1 VRHTVADKL
10 VEGIKVL
17 NENRLVIVHNKDSTI
32 AQAVY
37 VPMDSNSFRINDQR
51 QLEFTVQQ
59 EFHTIIDMK
68 ELDPE
73 LQELP
78 EEDALSIDSS
88 IRCFKVYVTGDL
100 AFYALMLGKPNSS
113 NNWCIWCQL
122 QKKFFGTPEMVTD
135 AVKWTLEKLKDA
147 KRLFKNRSAKS
158 QKNHKGVN
166 ADALIEIVEPENF
179 IFPALHDQMGL
190 VNKSL
195 SHLLTYGERH
205 VEKLPPEHTATRE
218 ELLDA
223 EKALS
228 EKTEELL
235 TFDNTKAVRLA
246 ELKRQRAADES
257 KKEIEELVAEK
268 AELDKE
274 LLNAR
279 QRKKNAKKKYDEMRK
294 KRGKV
299 EDSLAYQLD
308 ENLKK
313 IGAKIEAYHGGD
325 LNGGSSRAV
334 MEKAKEFFEMMKTS
348 LIDAKHDECELTDEQ
363 IKEMMHHYMLLYTEL
378 GSCFSYIHQILP
390 SDEDLLYLKM
400 SINNARKLWK
410 DVLAISCTPKAHALF
425 DGHAYEQ
432 HERLQGIGDKLEDF
446 VEKGHQLGIRDER
459 RTWNIK
465 NWETMQR
472 SQIRHSRRG
481 SSAAIL
487 NHINNVHKS
496 RKRKLKRLEDGGE
509 SLKEESKR
517 VKKEEVMV
525 KRATNREQ
533 VSALLSSA

>member
-1 VRHTVADKL
+1 
-10 VEGIKVL
+10 
-17 NENRLVIVHNKDSTI
+17 
-32 AQAVY
+32 
-37 VPMDSNSFRINDQR
+37 
-51 QLEFTVQQ
+51 
-59 EFHTIIDMK
+59 
-68 ELDPE
+68 
-73 LQELP
+73 
-78 EEDALSIDSS
+78 
-88 IRCFKVYVTGDL
+88 
-100 AFYALMLGKPNSS
+100 
-113 NNWCIWCQL
+113 
-122 QKKFFGTPEMVTD
+122 MVTD
-135 AVKWTLEKLKDA
+135 TVKWTLEKLKDA

-228 EKTEELL
+228 KKTEELL

-274 LLNAR
+274 LLNAQ

-363 IKEMMHHYMLLYTEL
+363 IKEMMHHYTLLYTEL
-378 GSCFSYIHQILP
+378 GSCFSYIRQILP
-390 SDEDLLYLKM
+390 TDEDLLHLKM

-487 NHINNVHKS
+487 NHINTVHKS

-533 VSALLSSA
+533 VLALLSSA

>member
-1 VRHTVADKL
+1 
-10 VEGIKVL
+10 
-17 NENRLVIVHNKDSTI
+17 
-32 AQAVY
+32 
-37 VPMDSNSFRINDQR
+37 MDSNSFRINDQR
-51 QLEFTVQQ
+51 QLEFTVQK

-78 EEDALSIDSS
+78 EEDALFINSS

-100 AFYALMLGKPNSS
+100 AFYALMLRKPNSS

-135 AVKWTLEKLKDA
+135 TVKWTLEKLKDA

-274 LLNAR
+274 
-279 QRKKNAKKKYDEMRK
+279 
-294 KRGKV
+294 
-299 EDSLAYQLD
+299 QLD

-325 LNGGSSRAV
+325 LNGGSSRA
-334 MEKAKEFFEMMKTS
+334 
-348 LIDAKHDECELTDEQ
+348 
-363 IKEMMHHYMLLYTEL
+363 
-378 GSCFSYIHQILP
+378 
-390 SDEDLLYLKM
+390 M
-400 SINNARKLWK
+400 S
-410 DVLAISCTPKAHALF
+410 
-425 DGHAYEQ
+425 
-432 HERLQGIGDKLEDF
+432 
-446 VEKGHQLGIRDER
+446 
-459 RTWNIK
+459 
-465 NWETMQR
+465 
-472 SQIRHSRRG
+472 
-481 SSAAIL
+481 
-487 NHINNVHKS
+487 KS
-496 RKRKLKRLEDGGE
+496 
-509 SLKEESKR
+509 
-517 VKKEEVMV
+517 KK
-525 KRATNREQ
+525 
-533 VSALLSSA
+533 

>member
-1 VRHTVADKL
+1 
-10 VEGIKVL
+10 
-17 NENRLVIVHNKDSTI
+17 
-32 AQAVY
+32 
-37 VPMDSNSFRINDQR
+37 
-51 QLEFTVQQ
+51 
-59 EFHTIIDMK
+59 
-68 ELDPE
+68 
-73 LQELP
+73 
-78 EEDALSIDSS
+78 
-88 IRCFKVYVTGDL
+88 
-100 AFYALMLGKPNSS
+100 
-113 NNWCIWCQL
+113 
-122 QKKFFGTPEMVTD
+122 MVTD
-135 AVKWTLEKLKDA
+135 TVKWTLEKLKDA

-228 EKTEELL
+228 KKTEELL

-274 LLNAR
+274 LLNAQ

-363 IKEMMHHYMLLYTEL
+363 IKEMMHHYTLLYTEL
-378 GSCFSYIHQILP
+378 GSCFSYIRQILP
-390 SDEDLLYLKM
+390 TDEDLLHLKM

-410 DVLAISCTPKAHALF
+410 DVLTISCTPKAHALF

-472 SQIRHSRRG
+472 SQIRHSCR
-481 SSAAIL
+481 
-487 NHINNVHKS
+487 
-496 RKRKLKRLEDGGE
+496 
-509 SLKEESKR
+509 
-517 VKKEEVMV
+517 
-525 KRATNREQ
+525 
-533 VSALLSSA
+533 

>member
-1 VRHTVADKL
+1 
-10 VEGIKVL
+10 
-17 NENRLVIVHNKDSTI
+17 
-32 AQAVY
+32 
-37 VPMDSNSFRINDQR
+37 
-51 QLEFTVQQ
+51 
-59 EFHTIIDMK
+59 
-68 ELDPE
+68 
-73 LQELP
+73 
-78 EEDALSIDSS
+78 
-88 IRCFKVYVTGDL
+88 
-100 AFYALMLGKPNSS
+100 
-113 NNWCIWCQL
+113 
-122 QKKFFGTPEMVTD
+122 
-135 AVKWTLEKLKDA
+135 
-147 KRLFKNRSAKS
+147 
-158 QKNHKGVN
+158 
-166 ADALIEIVEPENF
+166 
-179 IFPALHDQMGL
+179 
-190 VNKSL
+190 
-195 SHLLTYGERH
+195 
-205 VEKLPPEHTATRE
+205 
-218 ELLDA
+218 
-223 EKALS
+223 
-228 EKTEELL
+228 
-235 TFDNTKAVRLA
+235 
-246 ELKRQRAADES
+246 
-257 KKEIEELVAEK
+257 
-268 AELDKE
+268 LDKE

-279 QRKKNAKKKYDEMRK
+279 QCKKNAKKKYDEMRK

-313 IGAKIEAYHGGD
+313 IDAKIEAYHGSD

-363 IKEMMHHYMLLYTEL
+363 IKEMMHHYTLLYTEL
-378 GSCFSYIHQILP
+378 GSCFSYIRQILP
-390 SDEDLLYLKM
+390 TDEDLLHLKM

-487 NHINNVHKS
+487 NHINTVHKS

-533 VSALLSSA
+533 VLALLSSA